1 MEELIID
8 FGKNLKKYRKNASL
22 SRQELGEL
30 IAYSAKSVEKWE
42 LGGSP
47 PPIATIC
54 KIAKVFGITVDRL
67 VYGEQRDVKYLL
79 AVDGG
84 GTKTEFLLTDTDRN
98 EISRVILGPSNP
110 LDIGMDNTKK
120 ILEEGIRTVC
130 HGVTLRE
137 VSAFVGLAGGM
148 TSNNKA
154 LISEF
159 LKSFDFA
166 CYANG
171 SDTENVIELALEGG
185 NGVAVIMGTGVIA
198 FSQVNGKKHRIGG
211 WGYHIDKGG
220 SGYDLGACALYEA
233 LKYND
238 KRGGSKLI
246 YELIENKLGMPIP
259 DAISDI
265 YAGGKSSIASF
276 APIVFAAY
284 DRGDKCA
291 ENIIDENIKEVA
303 DIILAGLNFLPD
315 KKGKVVICGGIVKR
329 EDVLKKFLKKHLGK
343 DIKVVFSNE
352 TVVNGALMLADK
364 LRRTK

>member
-67 VYGEQRDVKYLL
+67 VYGEQSEVKYLL

-84 GTKTEFLLTDTDRN
+84 GTKTEFLLTDLN
-98 EISRVILGPSNP
+98 KKEISRVILGASNP
-110 LDIGMDNTKK
+110 VDIGMDNTKK

-130 HGVTLRE
+130 RGVSLRE
-137 VSAFVGLAGGM
+137 VSAFVGLAGGI

-185 NGVAVIMGTGVIA
+185 DGVAVIMGTGIIA
-198 FSQVNGKKHRIGG
+198 FSQVGGKRHRIGG

-220 SGYDLGACALYEA
+220 SGYDLGAGALYEA
-233 LKYND
+233 LKYHD
-238 KRGGSKLI
+238 GRGGSKLM
-246 YELIENKLGMPIP
+246 YELIEKKLGMPIP

-265 YAGGKSSIASF
+265 YTGGKAVVASF
-276 APIVFAAY
+276 APIVFDAY
-284 DRGDKCA
+284 DMGDKCA
-291 ENIIDENIKEVA
+291 EKIIDENLKEVG
-303 DIILAGLNFLPD
+303 DIILAGLEFLPG
-315 KKGKVVICGGIVKR
+315 KKGKVVICGGLGRKNNTI
-329 EDVLKKFLKKHLGK
+329 EPFLKKHLGG

-364 LRRTK
+364 LRRSK